1 MTTTSTTAR
10 KSTTTKT
17 STTTTSTTK
26 KTTTT
31 TKRTTEKNT
40 PATTEQ
46 KSTTQKSSGSQIAS
60 VKKSSAANHQS
71 TFMNMVT
78 IFFVFMALNKLWMYN
93 CWTSNVKLHSCV
105 NSHFRKDYSAFLL
118 KITIANLEEF
128 GLLTQVHWDSL
139 LRIFKLKFILLL
151 SELIKNV

>member
-1 MTTTSTTAR
+1 MDPGMRTAIKRVFYSAGQIGAMNASRLSYSSGLEVGADLCEKEANDIKTKSSSMEAASKQMTTTSTTAR

-17 STTTTSTTK
+17 LTTTKSTTK

-78 IFFVFMALNKLWMYN
+78 IFFVFMALNKL
-93 CWTSNVKLHSCV
+93 
-105 NSHFRKDYSAFLL
+105 
-118 KITIANLEEF
+118 
-128 GLLTQVHWDSL
+128 
-139 LRIFKLKFILLL
+139 
-151 SELIKNV
+151 